1 MGKRIQAFLGYIW
14 AVGVFFLVLAMFI
27 GNDFFAKGL
36 VSATGLTVSPRFT
49 GGEVARRIDRHDYL
63 TAIHRPVFDGLVAER
78 STGFIQVDLKKVSE
92 EPFPEIID
100 ERVDYDHN
108 GKIDFQ
114 LQVNTRTG
122 RVNLK
127 PLMPSVIKVERIYQL
142 PEGYA
147 VRIILKETK

>member
-14 AVGVFFLVLAMFI
+14 AVGVFFVILAMFI

-36 VSATGLTVSPRFT
+36 VSATGLTVSPRLT
-49 GGEVARRIDRHDYL
+49 GGEVVRRIEHHDYL
-63 TAIHRPVFDGLVAER
+63 TVIHRPVFDGLVAER
-78 STGFIQVDLKKVSE
+78 STGFIQVDLKKASE

-100 ERVDYDHN
+100 ERVDYDYN
-108 GKIDFQ
+108 GKIDFE

-127 PLMPSVIKVERIYQL
+127 PLLPSVIKVARVYQL

-147 VRIILKETK
+147 IRISLRK